1 MSDPK
6 DPGNKTTE
14 EADLSLLFKLI
25 GDAFNR
31 LFSFIGTTFSTLFTS
46 LIRLLIF
53 IQKHILKFA
62 IAAVA
67 GLAIGFYLEFAEGP
81 RYESSMMLE
90 PNFNSV
96 QQLYNNVAFY
106 NELAESKE
114 HTALALALGISGED
128 ATTIKKV
135 TVESFADDNQKIKL
149 FDNFVRQLDTNTIK
163 TIDFESYLKNFN
175 SLDARFHKITMIT
188 SKSDVAKK
196 TQKAIVNSIKVN
208 NYFKLQKEVS
218 DLNIAIQDSIYRKQ
232 LQEIDSLQNLYKKVM
247 LTTAQNPG
255 SGTNINLADN
265 NKSVNKEL
273 QLIKER
279 NLLKSELVRLYEE
292 KATKASIINVISDF
306 PTRGVEIDSF
316 LESKKFLGTLAGILF
331 AFIILALLELN
342 KYLKAYKENSM

>member
-1 MSDPK
+1 MSNPDKPVNNTS
-6 DPGNKTTE
+6 DE
-14 EADLSLLFKLI
+14 VDLGQLFKLF

-31 LFSFIGTTFSTLFTS
+31 LFVFIKSIFTGLFKG
-46 LIRLLIF
+46 LIIFLLF
-53 IQKHILKFA
+53 VQKHVLKFA
-62 IAAVA
+62 IAAVI

-96 QQLYNNVAFY
+96 QQLYNNIAFY
-106 NELAESKE
+106 NELAKSEE

-128 ATTIKKV
+128 AETIREV
-135 TVESFADDNQKIKL
+135 NVESFADENQKIML

-188 SKSDVAKK
+188 SKSDIAKK

-247 LTTAQNPG
+247 LTIAQNPG
-255 SGTNINLADN
+255 SGTNINLAEDS
-265 NKSVNKEL
+265 KSVNKEL

-279 NLLKSELVRLYEE
+279 NYIKAELVRLYEE
-292 KATKASIINVISDF
+292 KANKTSIINVISDF
-306 PTRGVEIDSF
+306 PTRGVEIDKF
-316 LESKKFLGTLAGILF
+316 FESKKFYGALGGLLF
-331 AFIILALLELN
+331 ALFILLLIELN
-342 KYLKAYKENSM
+342 TYLKNYKEKLS